1 MKAHHSIRALA
12 LASAAWTGALALPA
26 LAQDAPQAAVDDSEG
41 AIVVTARRRE
51 ETLVS
56 VPIAVSAFSGEKLES
71 QGAIDITD
79 LANFT
84 PNTTLEASRGTN
96 STLTAFIRGVGQQDP
111 VSGFEQGV
119 GIYLDD
125 VYLNRP
131 QGAILDIYDVDR
143 IEVLRGPQGTLYGR
157 NTIGG
162 AVKYV
167 TKMLPQDFALKIK
180 GSYGTYD
187 QADGIISVSAPV
199 GDMIRVG
206 GALARLS
213 RGGFGKNLT
222 TGEDNYNKDVWAARG
237 TFEMGGYGQPVLM
250 RITGDYTKDNSN
262 ARGGHRL
269 IPGQLSGAPVLDDVF
284 DTRGG
289 LADPKQYVKSYGL
302 SMNITAELSDAVT
315 LRSISAWRKDDSAS
329 PIDFD
334 ALPAVDV
341 DVPAFYFNEQ
351 LSQEFQLLYDSGPL
365 HGMLGFYYLDAK
377 ADTAF
382 DVRLFTTVAGLTA
395 FTQADVDTETYAVFG
410 DFTFDISQQ
419 LSISAGGRYTWDK
432 RRADILRQNYLGG
445 GSPVFGGAGVAFGA
459 PSTDFN
465 GQREYKKFTPRVSIS
480 YKPTP
485 DHNIYASYAQ
495 GFKGGGFDPRGV
507 GTNAPDLNGNGIRED
522 SEIASFLSFRPES
535 VKSYEVGYKGNFM
548 NGALYVAVAGFYAD
562 YNDVQI
568 PGSVACTVS
577 VGGVPTPSFCGV
589 VSNAGK
595 ARFKGLEFE
604 SNARLAQDFL
614 TGGDR
619 LSLSTAVG
627 YIDAEYREY
636 VTNIGGVPT
645 DVAAFRKVQNTPKW
659 TASGTLGYTTPVGD
673 GNLYA
678 GSTLSWRSKTYQFE
692 IPNPYIDQKGYALW
706 DASIVYTAP
715 DDRWTLGLH
724 GKNLLDKEYKTSGYT
739 FVAANATTGA
749 IINNAAGF
757 PTPSLGRE
765 GTLTAFYGNPR
776 QVFVTGTV
784 KF

>member
-302 SMNITAELSDAVT
+302 SMNITAERSDAVT

-678 GSTLSWRSKTYQFE
+678 GSTVSWRSKTYQFE

-749 IINNAAGF
+749 IVNNAAGF
-757 PTPSLGRE
+757 PTPTLGRE